1 MSRRRC
7 ENCSHW
13 SSTDQVWGD
22 CTLLSAPDRG
32 QERRAYAAFV
42 AGPGEVED
50 AEVRCRWDFGCVAW
64 DSLGVLVKGMTKKLK
79 EMGY

>member
-13 SSTDQVWGD
+13 SSTDQVWGE

-32 QERRAYAAFV
+32 QERKAHAQYVAA
-42 AGPGEVED
+42 PGDVENAD
-50 AEVRCRWDFGCVAW
+50 VWSRWDFGCVLW
-64 DSLGVLVKGMTKKLK
+64 DSLATAIRRIGRAMP
-79 EMGY
+79 